1 MVSAGEAAVSGTA
14 TLEAP
19 DVETSSE
26 AYSRRFSGS
35 AGAFMLGRQLA
46 AVERVLADKR
56 GVSIL
61 DVGGGHA
68 QLSGPLAAAGHQ
80 VTVLG
85 STPAC
90 AVRLGQDG
98 RNANVRFVT
107 GSIVDLP
114 FPDDSFDTV
123 VSIRLMAHIDDWP
136 KLVAE
141 MCRVAKTS
149 VVIDYP
155 SWRSSNALSL
165 LTFGV
170 KKKIEGDTRQYR
182 SFWDG
187 EIAREFARNGKKV
200 VAVQRQFVLPMALHR
215 KTGGSLQGAE
225 SVARGVGLTALFG
238 NPAILRADSV
248 SG

>member
-1 MVSAGEAAVSGTA
+1 VSTI

-35 AGAFMLGRQLA
+35 AGTFMLARQQA
-46 AVERVLADKR
+46 AVDRVLADKK
-56 GVSIL
+56 GVTIL

-68 QLSGPLAAAGHQ
+68 QLSGPLAAAGHA

-85 STPAC
+85 STSAC
-90 AVRLGQDG
+90 GIRLEQDR
-98 RNANVRFVT
+98 RNESVRFVT

-114 FPDDSFDTV
+114 FADNSFDTV
-123 VSIRLMAHIDDWP
+123 VAIRLMAHIDDWP
-136 KLVAE
+136 RLVAE
-141 MCRVAKTS
+141 MSRVARTS

-165 LTFGV
+165 LTFGI

-187 EIAREFARNGKKV
+187 EIAREFERNGKRV
-200 VAVQRQFVLPMALHR
+200 VATQRQFLLPMALHR
-215 KTGGSLQGAE
+215 KTGGSLKSAE
-225 SVARGVGLTALFG
+225 AAARGLGLTALFG
-238 NPAILRADSV
+238 NPAVLRADTISA
-248 SG
+248 

>member
-1 MVSAGEAAVSGTA
+1 VSTI

-35 AGAFMLGRQLA
+35 AGAFMLARQQA
-46 AVERVLADKR
+46 AVDRVLADKK
-56 GVSIL
+56 GVTIL

-90 AVRLGQDG
+90 GIRLEQDR
-98 RNANVRFVT
+98 RNESVRFVT
-107 GSIVDLP
+107 GSIIDLP
-114 FPDDSFDTV
+114 FADDSFDTV
-123 VSIRLMAHIDDWP
+123 VAIRLMAHIDDWP
-136 KLVAE
+136 RLVAE
-141 MCRVAKTS
+141 MSRVARTS

-165 LTFGV
+165 LTFGI

-187 EIAREFARNGKKV
+187 EIAREFQRNGKRV
-200 VAVQRQFVLPMALHR
+200 VATQRQFLLPMALHR
-215 KTGGSLQGAE
+215 KTGGSLKSTEAA
-225 SVARGVGLTALFG
+225 ARGLGLTALFG
-238 NPAILRADSV
+238 NPAVLRADTISA
-248 SG
+248 